1 MATDNNFSVP
11 TSAPFKPSTDIVSN
25 STVLNSPYRP
35 YPSSQIDSGISPGS
49 SPDTRSGGDDMGL
62 NPDIWSDPSMWD
74 KSMLINILLRFGL
87 SQDRAEYEA
96 QRIANNLVYT
106 GNDVPIFS
114 PDPNATPSENLA
126 NLTTWLFH
134 AIGAYEINNSLG
146 FDKSFNFANQ
156 LIRVFT
162 ALSNSGNSL
171 IEDLSDGATLELAE
185 KITDN
190 LFSFINAQFSSALSY
205 QSWYLQ
211 QEYNSPVNQISRL
224 AQAGLSSAFVLGGG
238 MSSGNASQPA
248 SMPQIQQ
255 PSPSN
260 AGQAEVQAQANEQ
273 QFISS
278 MIGNG
283 ISLASMGF
291 GAFKTFV
298 EATAIKRLTPLQ
310 MASAGTE
317 ILNNAASYERLLSE
331 NDQIKQSMQIQSQ
344 QLEIQKSQSALDSAS
359 NDVSTSKGA
368 LDTFF
373 EQHRVA
379 FQETAFS
386 TTVKDKTGATVRK
399 VYDNDGINYIMSH
412 NGRDVEGNQVVEESY
427 FNQAL
432 NGKYSAKGS
441 MGVKGIASAESG
453 FEVSAG
459 LEHGNKD
466 IESKSKTSE
475 KGWSNSSNN
484 SQSHSDG
491 SENTNTWRVGNTEF
505 HQEIHTRYLMPD
517 EFKSEYKKFQDR
529 YDNALSTYNSMSAK
543 HKAMLM
549 RMHHC
554 QVQNFGRYSSLN
566 VLDSVTG
573 VLNKAFGSKKLQGD

>member
-1 MATDNNFSVP
+1 MATENNILPKSSP
-11 TSAPFKPSTDIVSN
+11 WKPSTEIPDNSSLDSN
-25 STVLNSPYRP
+25 NRLINSN
-35 YPSSQIDSGISPGS
+35 PSVDSSPGTDSPPSNDTS
-49 SPDTRSGGDDMGL
+49 SGTRSGGDDMGL
-62 NPDIWSDPSMWD
+62 NPDIWSDPAMWD
-74 KSMLINILLRFGL
+74 KSMLVNILMRFGL

-211 QEYNSPVNQISRL
+211 QEYNSPVNQIARL
-224 AQAGLSSAFVLGGG
+224 AEAGLSSAFVVGGG

-248 SMPQIQQ
+248 SMPNIQA
-255 PSPSN
+255 PGSSN

-273 QFISS
+273 QFLSS
-278 MIGNG
+278 MLGNA
-283 ISLASMGF
+283 ISFASMGF
-291 GAFKTFV
+291 GAFKTLV
-298 EATAIKRLTPLQ
+298 EATAIKKLTPLQ
-310 MASAGTE
+310 MASAGTD

-331 NDQIKQSMQIQSQ
+331 NDQIKQSLEIQSQ

-359 NDVSTSKGA
+359 NDVATSKGA

-399 VYDNDGINYIMSH
+399 IYDNHGINYLQH
-412 NGRDVEGNQVVEESY
+412 HVRYES
-427 FNQAL
+427 
-432 NGKYSAKGS
+432 
-441 MGVKGIASAESG
+441 
-453 FEVSAG
+453 
-459 LEHGNKD
+459 
-466 IESKSKTSE
+466 
-475 KGWSNSSNN
+475 
-484 SQSHSDG
+484 
-491 SENTNTWRVGNTEF
+491 
-505 HQEIHTRYLMPD
+505 
-517 EFKSEYKKFQDR
+517 
-529 YDNALSTYNSMSAK
+529 
-543 HKAMLM
+543 
-549 RMHHC
+549 
-554 QVQNFGRYSSLN
+554 
-566 VLDSVTG
+566 
-573 VLNKAFGSKKLQGD
+573 